1 MSLEL
6 ALAACGTTDE
16 AVSLLADLVRVK
28 SYPGE
33 EAAVQEVVA
42 AWLRD
47 QDLEVE
53 FQLAGENR
61 PNILATIRN
70 GDGPTLLINGHTD
83 TVLEADGWD
92 SNPWEPRIEGNRFY
106 GLGALDMKS
115 GVASMMLAARALN
128 QHLDCWSGT
137 IIISSVVDEEAY
149 SLGAHALIDAGLT
162 ADYAIVTRPSGPTP
176 CLGSIGKVLVQ
187 VDVTGKAAHA
197 TWPERGINAA
207 IELAKFIARFEE
219 APIDQHPLMR
229 GSQTVLSSMSGSA
242 QYVITV
248 PEKARALI
256 NRHTVPGET
265 VETVLSRYQAI
276 IDDLQSPAT
285 FELSIQPPF
294 YPPWETEV
302 DAPITQSMR
311 NAFVAEYDK
320 EPNYGYWGFG
330 DMNLFSSEAGI
341 PTVMFGAA
349 GDGFHE
355 KNEWVD
361 IDTLVPT
368 ARMIVRMTSDLLPR
382 E

>member
-16 AVSLLADLVRVK
+16 VVSLLADLVRVK

-53 FQLAGENR
+53 YQMAGENR

-92 SNPWEPRIEGNRFY
+92 SSPWEPRIEGNRFY

-128 QHLDCWSGT
+128 QHRDCWSGT
-137 IIISSVVDEEAY
+137 VIVSSVVDEEAY

-162 ADYAIVTRPSGPTP
+162 ADYAIVTEPSGATP

-219 APIDQHPLMR
+219 APIDQHPRMR
-229 GSQTVLSSMSGSA
+229 GSQTVLSPISGSA

-248 PEKARALI
+248 PDKAR
-256 NRHTVPGET
+256 
-265 VETVLSRYQAI
+265 
-276 IDDLQSPAT
+276 
-285 FELSIQPPF
+285 
-294 YPPWETEV
+294 
-302 DAPITQSMR
+302 
-311 NAFVAEYDK
+311 
-320 EPNYGYWGFG
+320 
-330 DMNLFSSEAGI
+330 
-341 PTVMFGAA
+341 
-349 GDGFHE
+349 
-355 KNEWVD
+355 
-361 IDTLVPT
+361 
-368 ARMIVRMTSDLLPR
+368 
-382 E
+382 

>member
-1 MSLEL
+1 M
-6 ALAACGTTDE
+6 
-16 AVSLLADLVRVK
+16 
-28 SYPGE
+28 
-33 EAAVQEVVA
+33 
-42 AWLRD
+42 
-47 QDLEVE
+47 
-53 FQLAGENR
+53 
-61 PNILATIRN
+61 
-70 GDGPTLLINGHTD
+70 
-83 TVLEADGWD
+83 LEADGWD
-92 SNPWEPRIEGNRFY
+92 SSPWEPRIEGNRFY

-128 QHLDCWSGT
+128 QHRDCWGGT
-137 IIISSVVDEEAY
+137 IIVSSVVDEEAF

-162 ADYAIVTRPSGPTP
+162 ADYAIVTEPSGPTP

-229 GSQTVLSSMSGSA
+229 GSQAVLSSMSGSA

-256 NRHTVPGET
+256 NRHTVPGES

-276 IDDLQSPAT
+276 IDELQSPAT

-294 YPPWETEV
+294 YPPWETTV

-368 ARMIVRMTSDLLPR
+368 ARMIVRMASDLLPR